1 MGQGGAMGLFSRRTS
16 SESDPHADAGPGDS
30 GTGGPAPT
38 PVGAFW
44 DWWTEEGRHL
54 DPSQAGPAHAALDGL
69 LAAID
74 PDLTWHLGPGRTA
87 QHRLTV
93 SAGGLADAR
102 PAAERWVRAA
112 PPADATWE
120 YAPAVETDPTAFDA
134 VLEVDGAAVD
144 LARVVLAVE
153 TDLEALRVHVGVH
166 HPAFAELP
174 ERVHGPLT
182 FMVLDWALGEDDVA
196 RWVGRVEP
204 LVDAPSPART
214 VADLHAA
221 VAVCA
226 EERDTDVW
234 SALSGQTAEGRP
246 VFALARTGLRWVD
259 APTLDVHHALV
270 ATFDPDERGM
280 PSPEVLG
287 RLQALDDSLTAT
299 IEPRGLVVATVTTD
313 GTRTLHVYTDG
324 EDQNA
329 ADAITRWATT
339 HGLEGTREPDP
350 GWTRVRRLLG

>member
-1 MGQGGAMGLFSRRTS
+1 MGLFSRRTS
-16 SESDPHADAGPGDS
+16 SESDPHADPDGS
-30 GTGGPAPT
+30 GTARPAPT

-44 DWWTEEGRHL
+44 DWWTDEGRRV
-54 DPSQAGPAHAALDGL
+54 DPSQAGPAHAVLDGL
-69 LAAID
+69 LTAID
-74 PDLTWHLGPGRTA
+74 PGLTWHFGPGRGA

-102 PAAERWVRAA
+102 PAAERWFRAA

-120 YAPAVETDPTAFDA
+120 YAPAVEADPAAFDA
-134 VLEVDGAAVD
+134 VLQVDGATVD
-144 LARVVLAVE
+144 LAQVVLAVE

-174 ERVHGPLT
+174 ERVRGPVT

-196 RWVGRVEP
+196 RWVGGVEP
-204 LVDAPSPART
+204 LVEAPAEPRT
-214 VADLHAA
+214 VADLRAA

-226 EERDTDVW
+226 DERDPEVW

-246 VFALARTGLRWVD
+246 VFALARTGARWVD
-259 APTLDVHHALV
+259 APTLDLHHTLV
-270 ATFDPDERGM
+270 ATYEPDERGM
-280 PSPEVLG
+280 PSPEELG
-287 RLQALDDSLTAT
+287 MLQALDDSLTAT
-299 IEPRGLVVATVTTD
+299 IEPRGLVVARVTTE

-329 ADAITRWATT
+329 GADVARWAET
-339 HGLEGTREPDP
+339 HGLRTSSTPDP
-350 GWTRVRRLLG
+350 GWTRVRHLLG

>member
-1 MGQGGAMGLFSRRTS
+1 MGQAEPMGLFSRRTS
-16 SESDPHADAGPGDS
+16 SESDPHADTGDS
-30 GTGGPAPT
+30 GAARPAPT

-44 DWWTEEGRHL
+44 AWWTEEGRHL
-54 DPSQAGPAHAALDGL
+54 DPSQAGPTHAVLDGL
-69 LAAID
+69 LASID

-102 PAAERWVRAA
+102 PAAERWFRAA

-196 RWVGRVEP
+196 RWLGGVEP
-204 LVDAPSPART
+204 LVDAPSSART
-214 VADLHAA
+214 VADLQAA

-259 APTLDVHHALV
+259 APTLDLHHALV
-270 ATFDPDERGM
+270 ATFDPDDRGM

-299 IEPRGLVVATVTTD
+299 IEPRGLVVARVTTD

-329 ADAITRWATT
+329 GADVARWAST
-339 HGLEGTREPDP
+339 HGLSATHERDP
-350 GWTRVRRLLG
+350 GWTRVRHLLG

>member
-1 MGQGGAMGLFSRRTS
+1 MGLFSRRTS
-16 SESDPHADAGPGDS
+16 SESDPHADLGDS
-30 GTGGPAPT
+30 GNGRPAPT
-38 PVGAFW
+38 PVGDFW
-44 DWWTEEGRHL
+44 DWWTEEGRQL
-54 DPSQAGPAHAALDGL
+54 DPSQAGPAHAVLDGL
-69 LAAID
+69 LASID

-102 PAAERWVRAA
+102 PAAERWFRAA

-120 YAPAVETDPTAFDA
+120 YAPAVEADPTAFDA

-174 ERVHGPLT
+174 ERVHGPVT

-196 RWVGRVEP
+196 RWVAGVEP

-214 VADLHAA
+214 VADLQAA

-226 EERDTDVW
+226 EERDPDVW

-246 VFALARTGLRWVD
+246 VFALARTGARWVD
-259 APTLDVHHALV
+259 APTLDLHHALV
-270 ATFDPDERGM
+270 ATFEPDERGM
-280 PSPEVLG
+280 PSPEELG

-299 IEPRGLVVATVTTD
+299 IEPRGLVVARVTTE

-329 ADAITRWATT
+329 GADVARWAST
-339 HGLEGTREPDP
+339 HGLTVTDERDP
-350 GWTRVRRLLG
+350 GWTRVRHLLG